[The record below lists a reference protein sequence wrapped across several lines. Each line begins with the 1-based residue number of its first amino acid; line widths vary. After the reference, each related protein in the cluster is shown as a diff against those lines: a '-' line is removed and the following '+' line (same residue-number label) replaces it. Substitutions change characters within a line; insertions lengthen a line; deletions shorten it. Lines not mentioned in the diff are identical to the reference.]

1 MLVYLEEI
9 KKKNHEMNKKISIL
23 FFVIEV
29 LSGIGFG
36 VAFAY
41 ISPFSGNGH
50 LEQSITSTFISIFL
64 GAIIGIA
71 IPGYFHLMKIGKRK
85 SFFKAMGLGVTGMV
99 LFLILYILQNFLT
112 FDYLPHYV
120 SSIALPVIL
129 PIIGGVVGFN
139 YNLRH

>member
-1 MLVYLEEI
+1 
-9 KKKNHEMNKKISIL
+9 
-23 FFVIEV
+23 
-29 LSGIGFG
+29 
-36 VAFAY
+36 
-41 ISPFSGNGH
+41 
-50 LEQSITSTFISIFL
+50 
-64 GAIIGIA
+64 
-71 IPGYFHLMKIGKRK
+71 MKIGKRK